1 MSQLPEQRPV
11 GKNPQGPF
19 CGVGAGGFVPPPVRL
34 GRPTKRGAPHPR
46 CWKRPRFGFRVEKGF
61 RASWGGARG
70 NWGSLGGL
78 LGELE
83 GTGGSLW
90 GGSAQ
95 SRGLSPHPAARL
107 PHFRTPLTK
116 GAHRG
121 GSPSS
126 SSAPVPPPPYGWRPQ
141 NTTGLPRKGK
151 HFIFPPPRRKAGR
164 RAGSPAPRR
173 CRAEQQPPGWF
184 SEPGDLWWPAPHKN
198 THPKTSSNPQLK
210 PGPSPAPRR
219 SFSRGG
225 EGGRRLPPEPEAALW
240 GGGAR
245 TWGGGKAAPKAAPT
259 EPACL

>member
-1 MSQLPEQRPV
+1 MSP
-11 GKNPQGPF
+11 
-19 CGVGAGGFVPPPVRL
+19 VPPPVRL
-34 GRPTKRGAPHPR
+34 GGPTKRGAPRPR

-61 RASWGGARG
+61 RASWGGPRG
-70 NWGSLGGL
+70 NWGSLGGF

-83 GTGGSLW
+83 GTGGSLGDLW
-90 GGSAQ
+90 GGSAPTPQ
-95 SRGLSPHPAARL
+95 RGRPILDPPSPRGH
-107 PHFRTPLTK
+107 TW
-116 GAHRG
+116 G

-126 SSAPVPPPPYGWRPQ
+126 SSAPVPPPPCGWRPQ

-184 SEPGDLWWPAPHKN
+184 SEPGQLWWPAPHKN

-225 EGGRRLPPEPEAALW
+225 EDGDAFPRSLRLRS
-240 GGGAR
+240 GGGVRA
-245 TWGGGKAAPKAAPT
+245 WGGGKAAPKAAPT